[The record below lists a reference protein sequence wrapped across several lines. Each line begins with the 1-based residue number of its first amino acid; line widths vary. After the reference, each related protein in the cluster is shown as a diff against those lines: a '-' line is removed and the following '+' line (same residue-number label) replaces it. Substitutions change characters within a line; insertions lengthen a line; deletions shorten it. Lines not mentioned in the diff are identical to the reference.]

1 MLQNKKY
8 FCYEIYKNLA
18 ITSINGKI
26 SYNPCSYFDGFIKTS
41 DKLDI
46 SDVWNSKEHQ
56 ELKQLIQDD
65 KSIPQCHRCY
75 HEEEHGLKSRRLGAK
90 EKYEQYRHDYNIE
103 LSSPQSIDYSVG
115 NLCNL
120 KCVICGPDN
129 STAWIS
135 DYQQM
140 YPRRDIVR
148 FKHEKFNQIK
158 LDNPAVLSEI
168 KNIHFHG
175 GGDPLLS
182 TNHIDLLEQIKSVKG
197 LADLRIFYNTNGTV
211 KVSDKILSIWSEC
224 QLVELYFSIDDIG
237 ERFEYQRTGATWDEL
252 TSNLS
257 WYIDNMPVNHLFYI
271 NCTWSYLNLYYLNE
285 FVDWQ
290 QSMFNTNRLGDS
302 VKLIFQKAIGE
313 CSVNH
318 VSAELKSK
326 LIEKFKSYPTLLEL
340 VNSLQE
346 SNDNHNTFL
355 AYINNLDKIRGT
367 SFNRLCPEVAEF
379 YSRYLR

>member
-18 ITSINGKI
+18 VWSTNGKI

-41 DKLDI
+41 DRLDI
-46 SDVWNSKEHQ
+46 SEVWNSTEHQ

-65 KSIPQCHRCY
+65 NPIPQCHRCY
-75 HEEEHGLKSRRLGAK
+75 HEEQHGLVSRRLASK
-90 EKYEQYRHDYNIE
+90 EMYEQYRHDNIE
-103 LSSPQSIDYSVG
+103 LSGPESIDYSVG

-120 KCVICGPDN
+120 KCVICGPNN

-135 DYQQM
+135 NYQQM
-140 YPRRDIVR
+140 YPHIDIAE

-158 LDNPAVLSEI
+158 LNDPAILSEI

-175 GGDPLLS
+175 GGEPLLS
-182 TNHIDLLEQIKSVKG
+182 TTHIDLLNQIKSVKG
-197 LADLRIFYNTNGTV
+197 LSDLRIFYNINGTV
-211 KVSDKILSIWSEC
+211 KVSDQILSIWSEC
-224 QLVELYFSIDDIG
+224 QLIELYFSIDDIG
-237 ERFEYQRTGATWDEL
+237 ERFEYQRTGASWHEL
-252 TSNLS
+252 TNNLN

-285 FVDWQ
+285 LVDWQ
-290 QSMFNTNRLGDS
+290 QSMFNTNRLGDNI
-302 VKLIFQKAIGE
+302 KLIFQKATGDCAID
-313 CSVNH
+313 H

-326 LIEKFKSYPTLLEL
+326 LIEKFKSYPMLLEL

-346 SNDNHNTFL
+346 SNDNHSKFL
-355 AYINNLDKIRGT
+355 AYINDLDKIRGT
-367 SFNRLCPEVAEF
+367 SFNRLCPEFAALL
-379 YSRYLR
+379 S

>member
-1 MLQNKKY
+1 MQNKKY

-18 ITSINGKI
+18 IWSNNGKI

-41 DKLDI
+41 DRLDI
-46 SDVWNSKEHQ
+46 SEVWNSPEHQ
-56 ELKQLIQDD
+56 QLKKLIETDQ
-65 KSIPQCHRCY
+65 SIPQCHRCY
-75 HEEEHGLKSRRLGAK
+75 HEEQHGLVSRRLASK
-90 EKYEQYRHDYNIE
+90 EIYEQYRHDTNIE
-103 LSSPQSIDYSVG
+103 LSGPESIDYSVG

-120 KCVICGPDN
+120 KCIICGPNN

-140 YPRRDIVR
+140 YPHIDIAG

-158 LDNPAVLSEI
+158 LDNPAILSEI

-182 TNHIDLLEQIKSVKG
+182 TSHVDLLEQIKSVKG
-197 LADLRIFYNTNGTV
+197 LADLRIFYNVNGTV

-224 QLVELYFSIDDIG
+224 QLVELYFSIDDVG
-237 ERFEYQRTGATWDEL
+237 ERFEYQRTGSNWEEL
-252 TSNLS
+252 INNLN

-285 FVDWQ
+285 LVDWQ
-290 QSMFNTNRLGDS
+290 QSMFNTNRLGDGI
-302 VKLIFQKAIGE
+302 KIIFQKAIGD
-313 CSVNH
+313 CAIDH
-318 VSAELKSK
+318 ASAELKSK
-326 LIEKFKSYPTLLEL
+326 LIEKFKSYPMLLEL

-346 SNDNHNTFL
+346 SNDNHSKFL
-355 AYINNLDKIRGT
+355 AYINDLDKIRGT
-367 SFNRLCPEVAEF
+367 SFNRLCPEFAALL
-379 YSRYLR
+379 S